1 MLLDSVI
8 HYLHGRILVKGTGTD
23 GDGGRTTTTKTEGQ
37 TDFPWQILFQ
47 IYLKESLE
55 ILSKQEVTGSKSRV
69 SLAP

>member
-8 HYLHGRILVKGTGTD
+8 HYVHGRILVKGTGTD
-23 GDGGRTTTTKTEGQ
+23 GDSGQTTTTKTEGQ

-55 ILSKQEVTGSKSRV
+55 ICQN
-69 SLAP
+69 

>member
-8 HYLHGRILVKGTGTD
+8 HYAHGRILVKGTGTD
-23 GDGGRTTTTKTEGQ
+23 GDGGGRTTTTETEGQ

-55 ILSKQEVTGSKSRV
+55 ICQN
-69 SLAP
+69 

>member
-8 HYLHGRILVKGTGTD
+8 HYVHGRILVKETGTD
-23 GDGGRTTTTKTEGQ
+23 DENGLTTTTKTEEQ

-55 ILSKQEVTGSKSRV
+55 ICQN
-69 SLAP
+69 